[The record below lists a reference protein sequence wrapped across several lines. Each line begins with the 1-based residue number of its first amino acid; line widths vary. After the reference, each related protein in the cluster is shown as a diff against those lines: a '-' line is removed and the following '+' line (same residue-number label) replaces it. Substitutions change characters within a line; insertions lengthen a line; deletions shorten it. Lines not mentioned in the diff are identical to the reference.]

1 VTQTDKK
8 DLIRVG
14 YTAPSWPLNHVPN
27 GIGTYIQNIL
37 KGLGEEIK
45 PIILTGTIIDSAP
58 RDDLIYVS
66 NSAKNRSFLQQLL
79 DKILYSLKSPHSQS
93 ILYQRNLTYIA
104 QDISLAIQQSRE
116 PLDILE
122 MEETFGVA
130 NFLINRSKVAIVT
143 RLHGPWFIH
152 GPIMQM
158 DEMSDYKL
166 RVCHEGKGIKMSHG
180 VTSPSLDVLEK
191 VREYYDIALPHAE
204 VIPNPVCEVSIQDQW
219 QYNPNNAPFI
229 LVVARFDLHKGGDLA
244 LKAFRLAALRNKDI
258 KLVFVGPDR
267 GVPIEGNNI
276 NFNQYIEQ
284 FIPEDKVKNRIQFL
298 GSCSHDQISD
308 LRKNSL
314 VTLVCSRYENFPL
327 SLLEALSAGCP
338 TVATS
343 VGGMKEIVVDGYNG
357 LLAELSSESIADKL
371 LELIDDPLK
380 MQFLSKNAIQ
390 DCKKRFS
397 PEVVA
402 AQTIDYYK
410 SVIARSSSS

>member
-1 VTQTDKK
+1 VTKTDNKNI
-8 DLIRVG
+8 IRVG
-14 YTAPSWPLNHVPN
+14 YTAPSWPLIHVPN

-37 KGLGEEIK
+37 NGLGDEVK

-58 RDDLIYVS
+58 RDDLIYIS
-66 NSAKNRSFLQQLL
+66 NSAKNRSFLQQSL
-79 DKILYSLKSPHSQS
+79 DKILYTLKSPYSQS

-130 NFLINRSKVAIVT
+130 NFLAKINKVAIVT

-166 RVCHEGKGIKMSHG
+166 RVCHEGKGIKASHG
-180 VTSPSLDVLEK
+180 ISSPSLDVLEK
-191 VREYYDIALPHAE
+191 VREYYDIALPHAK
-204 VIPNPVCEVSIQDQW
+204 VIPNPVCEVSIQGQW
-219 QYNPNNAPFI
+219 RYNPNNAPFI
-229 LVVARFDLHKGGDLA
+229 LIVARFDLHKGGDLA
-244 LKAFRLAALRNKDI
+244 LEAFRLVALRNSDI
-258 KLVFVGPDR
+258 ELVFVGPDR
-267 GVPIEGNNI
+267 GIPIKGKSI
-276 NFNQYIEQ
+276 NFNQYIQQ
-284 FIPEDKVKNRIQFL
+284 FIPEETVRARIRFL
-298 GSCSHDQISD
+298 GSCNHHQISD

-327 SLLEALSAGCP
+327 SLLEALSTGCP
-338 TVATS
+338 TIATS
-343 VGGMKEIVVDGYNG
+343 VGGMKEIVVNGFNG
-357 LLAELSSESIADKL
+357 LLAEPSPESIADKL
-371 LELIDDPLK
+371 LELIDDPIK
-380 MQFLSKNAIQ
+380 MQRLSKNAVE

-410 SVIARSSSS
+410 SVIDRSSN